1 MHLDDIGFRLE
12 GYGPDAGQHI
22 VDELVWQ
29 DKIVPALGTLLPTVV
44 TDFLQRFRPVI
55 PNTRQVKPFSGL
67 GLEFDV
73 ASGRSRDLQR
83 QWRVT
88 IDVTHSCSDITCD
101 VWRKLDGKA
110 VKGDNKTMLWLKVVG
125 M

>member
-1 MHLDDIGFRLE
+1 
-12 GYGPDAGQHI
+12 

-29 DKIVPALGTLLPTVV
+29 DKIVPLLGKVLPTPVV
-44 TDFLQRFRPVI
+44 DLLHRFHPMI
-55 PNTRQVKPFSGL
+55 PNTRQIKPFANIGF
-67 GLEFDV
+67 EFDV

-88 IDVTHSCSDITCD
+88 IDVTHSCSDSTCD
-101 VWRKLDGKA
+101 VWRKLDGKS
-110 VKGDNKTMLWLKVVG
+110 VKGDNQAMLMFKVVG